1 MWCVFKKLVIIV
13 PNVLL
18 FDLLSC
24 KMQWHVF
31 KDETLWFEGWHE
43 TYYLCGWCYRQHHYL
58 ILNTVI
64 EYLHECFCIVLSVWA
79 LVSCVLCAGGSK
91 LSDEVYME
99 VVVGGEE
106 PVPHDRPYD
115 GTALSKD
122 FMPVA
127 WAAAYGQDAQ
137 ITSSFYWHYK
147 PRSCS
152 ITGT

>member
-1 MWCVFKKLVIIV
+1 M
-13 PNVLL
+13 
-18 FDLLSC
+18 
-24 KMQWHVF
+24 
-31 KDETLWFEGWHE
+31 
-43 TYYLCGWCYRQHHYL
+43 
-58 ILNTVI
+58 
-64 EYLHECFCIVLSVWA
+64 
-79 LVSCVLCAGGSK
+79 VSCVLCAGGSK

-137 ITSSFYWHYK
+137 ITSSFY
-147 PRSCS
+147 
-152 ITGT
+152 